1 MYSTEPR
8 QTDPLYLVELILQD
22 TRVQAQLGKATLLHR
37 LDDTVH
43 LSVVYGGQLGEVHVW
58 RNEVMTQHV
67 KVQVANDLLCIC
79 EGTTANHVSA
89 QDETY

>member
-43 LSVVYGGQLGEVHVW
+43 LSVVYGGQLGEVHMW
-58 RNEVMTQHV
+58 RNEVMTQHIR
-67 KVQVANDLLCIC
+67 VQVAKDLLSIP
-79 EGTTANHVSA
+79 EETTGKHGR
-89 QDETY
+89 